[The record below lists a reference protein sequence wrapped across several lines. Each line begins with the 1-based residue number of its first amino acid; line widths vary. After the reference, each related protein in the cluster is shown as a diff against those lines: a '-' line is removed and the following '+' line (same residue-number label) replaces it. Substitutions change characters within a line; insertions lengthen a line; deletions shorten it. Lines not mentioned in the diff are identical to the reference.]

1 MCYNINVS
9 NNKIYFTYNNR
20 NCGTGFVLD
29 INSLNKDQLYNI
41 NRCIEDAIWRKICQ
55 KQVF

>member
-9 NNKIYFTYNNR
+9 NNKIYFTYNSA

-29 INSLNKDQLYNI
+29 INSLSKDQLYSI
-41 NRCIEDAIWRKICQ
+41 NKCIEDAIWSKICQ
-55 KQVF
+55 K